1 MTTKKNY
8 YDDPEWKEK
17 HLEYMKTK
25 VQCKC
30 GSITARNNM
39 HHHRR
44 TAKHQKFI
52 EHIND
57 VEKLAKNLTTEQ
69 VKKLIKMME
78 YIK

>member
-1 MTTKKNY
+1 
-8 YDDPEWKEK
+8 
-17 HLEYMKTK
+17 
-25 VQCKC
+25 
-30 GSITARNNM
+30 M

-69 VKKLIKMME
+69 VKKLIKMMK